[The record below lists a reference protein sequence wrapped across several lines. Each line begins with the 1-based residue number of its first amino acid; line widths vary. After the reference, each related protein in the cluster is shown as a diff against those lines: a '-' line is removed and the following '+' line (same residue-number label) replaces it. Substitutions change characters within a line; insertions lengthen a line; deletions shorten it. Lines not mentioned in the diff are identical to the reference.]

1 MEIDVAM
8 ERAALR
14 SLSYNLSTLMSSE
27 LVECILHFLYNTK
40 TLTKYECTAIR
51 AKPLEGQKATEL
63 VLTVWRKG
71 NRACIKFFQ
80 ALECYDPTL
89 STKLTGRP
97 AKLPTV
103 SAAVTVGCNSLPLTS
118 QGESPD
124 PSLALRCRAKPAAAE
139 AKPVTASGHSVVPTT
154 ASQGVGPTAAAPRT
168 TLAPTA
174 ASQVPSPS
182 PDPFASNVPA
192 SSQAMQSSIP
202 PMYVYIMNA
211 KMTNCIIGH
220 GSQLHRT
227 YESESKQ
234 QCYKTPHGEETRPLH
249 FENPAL
255 SNHMDAIRTS
265 KPTEPLDVKII
276 NSEVQCMI
284 AGKDGIL
291 RIEEEVSDEES
302 GSEDDNLDSPTED
315 PS

>member
-97 AKLPTV
+97 
-103 SAAVTVGCNSLPLTS
+103 
-118 QGESPD
+118 GESPD